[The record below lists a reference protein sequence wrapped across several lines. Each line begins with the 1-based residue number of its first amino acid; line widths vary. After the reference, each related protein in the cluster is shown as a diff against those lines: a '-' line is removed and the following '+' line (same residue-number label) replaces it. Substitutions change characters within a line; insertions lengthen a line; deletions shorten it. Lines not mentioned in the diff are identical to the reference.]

1 MRSRAYFQVRAVHMS
16 GERTSIGIV
25 GGGGWGTALAIH
37 CASVGMPVKLW
48 VYERDL
54 VQRMTE
60 TRENDVYLPNA
71 ILPESIKVT
80 NSFEECLAGNQM
92 VISVVPSHVS
102 REVWRDAHSY
112 LPVDA
117 ILINAT
123 KGIEE
128 GTYLTSTGVLTE
140 SIGGDIAERTV
151 TLSGPTFAR
160 EVARGLP
167 AAAVIA
173 GHNAEI
179 TGTVQLALNSES
191 FRFYTNTD
199 PIGVEIAGSL
209 KNVMAIAVGICD
221 GLELGHNARAA
232 LITRGLAELAR
243 LGVALGADPLTFQG
257 LAGVGDLVL
266 TCTGD
271 LSRNRSLGLRL
282 GGGEKL
288 ADITAST
295 PMVAEGVRTTRSARG
310 LARRE
315 GVEMPITEE
324 IHEVL
329 YNSRDTVR
337 ALKALMSRS
346 PKRENFEYTV

>member
-1 MRSRAYFQVRAVHMS
+1 M
-16 GERTSIGIV
+16 GII
-25 GGGGWGTALAIH
+25 GGGSWGTALAIH
-37 CASVGMPVKLW
+37 CASVGMSVNLW
-48 VYERDL
+48 VYEEDL
-54 VQRMTE
+54 ARRMAE

-71 ILPESIKVT
+71 TLPGAVRVSHSI
-80 NSFEECLAGNQM
+80 EDCLTGAQM

-102 REVWRDAHSY
+102 REIWSEAHSC
-112 LPVDA
+112 LPVNA

-123 KGIEE
+123 KGIED
-128 GTYLTSTGVLTE
+128 GTYLTSSGVLAE
-140 SIGGDIAERTV
+140 SIGGDVKDRMV

-173 GHNAEI
+173 GHDAEL
-179 TGTVQLALNSES
+179 TSTVQLALNSEN
-191 FRFYTNTD
+191 FRFYTNQD
-199 PIGVEIAGSL
+199 PIGVEVAASL
-209 KNVMAIAVGICD
+209 KNVMAIAVGTCD
-221 GLELGHNARAA
+221 GLGLGNNARAA
-232 LITRGLAELAR
+232 LVTRGLAELAR
-243 LGVALGADPLTFQG
+243 LGIALGADPLTFQG

-271 LSRNRSLGLRL
+271 LSRNRTLGLRL
-282 GGGEKL
+282 GRGEKL

-295 PMVAEGVRTTRSARG
+295 PMVAEGVKTTRSARG

-324 IHEVL
+324 IYGVL
-329 YNSRDTVR
+329 YSSRNAMQ

-346 PKRENFEYTV
+346 PKKENFEYTV

>member
-1 MRSRAYFQVRAVHMS
+1 MPDSRTRMA
-16 GERTSIGIV
+16 IV
-25 GGGGWGTALAIH
+25 GGGSWGTALAIH
-37 CASVGMPVKLW
+37 CASVGMSVNLW
-48 VYERDL
+48 VYEEDL
-54 VQRMTE
+54 ARRMAE
-60 TRENDVYLPNA
+60 TRENDVYLPDAALPDA
-71 ILPESIKVT
+71 IRVT
-80 NSFEECLAGNQM
+80 HSFEDCLAGAQM
-92 VISVVPSHVS
+92 VMSVVPSHLS
-102 REVWRDAHSY
+102 REVWSEAHSF

-117 ILINAT
+117 KLINAT
-123 KGIEE
+123 KGIED
-128 GTYLTSTGVLTE
+128 GTYLTSSGVLAE
-140 SIGGDIAERTV
+140 SIGGDIQDRMV

-160 EVARGLP
+160 EIALGLP

-173 GHNAEI
+173 GNNAELAS
-179 TGTVQLALNSES
+179 TVQLTLNSES
-191 FRFYTNTD
+191 FRFYSNQD
-199 PIGVEIAGSL
+199 PIGVEVAASL

-243 LGVALGADPLTFQG
+243 LGVTLGADPLTFQG

-271 LSRNRSLGLRL
+271 LSRNRTLGLRL
-282 GGGEKL
+282 GQGEKL

-295 PMVAEGVRTTRSARG
+295 PMVAEGVKTTRSARG

-324 IHEVL
+324 IYEVL
-329 YNSRDTVR
+329 YSSRDALQ

-346 PKRENFEYTV
+346 PKKENLDSKV